1 MEKDGSR
8 LVSLV
13 KIKESMNNRLGKDRN
28 IFVESLNKIY
38 E

>member
-13 KIKESMNNRLGKDRN
+13 KIKESMNNRLEKDRN
-28 IFVESLNKIY
+28 IFVESLNNIY